1 MSNENY
7 NRNNID
13 QKLKESGY
21 VHPET
26 DNCNTDPTYMSY
38 NNDNKG
44 DTYVSGNSSNPYAN
58 FSADIEKTDSKG
70 NKITKQILSICPI
83 CDTKAYYS
91 CECEYKDLMCKN
103 KHVWFITDT
112 GKLVI
117 GDPHSDDEN

>member
-1 MSNENY
+1 MSDGSY

-26 DNCNTDPTYMSY
+26 DNTNTDPTYMSY
-38 NNDNKG
+38 KEG
-44 DTYVSGNSSNPYAN
+44 DFYVSNNTYSTYAN
-58 FSADIEKTDSKG
+58 FNTDVEKTDSKG
-70 NKITKQILSICPI
+70 NKVSAKQTLTICPI

-91 CECEYKDLMCKN
+91 CDCEYKDLMCKN
-103 KHVWFITDT
+103 KHVWFLTET